1 MYKEVA
7 ITKQGWDNLSPTQ
20 QKRYAKEHP
29 TSMFS
34 RALNLVILKNKA
46 REIRADIKDLKLQLT
61 KRISKV
67 KKLKIEQTLKRKKI
81 RLQDIN
87 EDIKSLQKLLE
98 KHKQPSSP
106 KSTKPIKPVIE
117 EVKLVETINPVKI
130 DEKPIET
137 INPAIEELK
146 PVEEPTVNKETL
158 NKKDKSVMD
167 YFNAPL
173 PKESDYL
180 TNRWLKVRKNT
191 AIRLEKSAKL
201 DELREKINSYYPE
214 GATEELKQQYRD
226 LADELDDLNNNKKPS
241 DHTYKR
247 YDDNIKNTEETIRK
261 TRAALFNY
269 LDGVLEGKYNASDY
283 NNVRKRVEDLIN
295 SVGLDYTVAL
305 VNTNKKYP
313 KYWNHL
319 LKHPEDRSKIVPI
332 LTLFDEEQIE
342 DEDDYFNDVEN
353 QEKFLRTLSPRV
365 HLAAIKNKKY
375 ICQTFKELEDKYIPF
390 KILDIKTTGQKRS
403 FANINRVS
411 LCLEAN
417 AFNSVQVGDSSERA
431 KYIQERIELT
441 QKLIEEDKER
451 LDVALTT
458 GKGIETQIQRLK
470 EDEKD
475 LKNLLKKEKYKWYT
489 FCPDS
494 VLVQKALLAHEYGH
508 YIYNIASRKYYDR
521 VWKSIGYTYSEVRNS
536 EVKYLMSEYGISNPK
551 EFFAESFCMYHFG
564 HPLPS
569 HIKLMVDSIL
579 ELAKDAYPDYGYMFE
594 GITD

>member
-1 MYKEVA
+1 MIYQEVA

-20 QKRYAKEHP
+20 QKKYVKEHP

-98 KHKQPSSP
+98 KHSKPSSP
-106 KSTKPIKPVIE
+106 KPTKPIKPVIE
-117 EVKLVETINPVKI
+117 EVK
-130 DEKPIET
+130 
-137 INPAIEELK
+137 
-146 PVEEPTVNKETL
+146 PVEEQKAGKETS
-158 NKKDKSVMD
+158 KKYKPVMD

-180 TNRWLKVRKNT
+180 TNRWLKVRKNN
-191 AIRLEKSAKL
+191 AIRFEKADKL

-214 GATEELKQQYRD
+214 GAPEELKQQYRD
-226 LADELDDLNNNKKPS
+226 LSDELDGLNNNRKPS
-241 DHTYKR
+241 DYIYTK
-247 YDDNIKNTEETIRK
+247 YDSNIKNTEETIRK

-269 LDGVLEGKYNASDY
+269 LDDVLEGNYNASDY
-283 NNVRKRVEDLIN
+283 NNVKRRVEDLID

-353 QEKFLRTLSPRV
+353 QEKFLRTLSTRV
-365 HLAAIKNKKY
+365 HLGAVKDKKY

-390 KILDIKTTGQKRS
+390 KIFDIKTTGQKFS
-403 FANINRVS
+403 FANISRAS
-411 LCLEAN
+411 LCLSAKS
-417 AFNSVQVGDSSERA
+417 FNSVEVGDSSERA
-431 KYIQERIELT
+431 KYNQERIKLKE
-441 QKLIEEDKER
+441 KLIKDDKER

-458 GKGIETQIQRLK
+458 GAFIETQRKRLK

-475 LKNLLKKEKYKWYT
+475 LEELLEKAKYKWFT
-489 FCPDS
+489 FCPDN
-494 VLVQKALLAHEYGH
+494 VLIQKSILAHEYGH
-508 YIYNIASRKYYDR
+508 YLYNIASRKHYDR
-521 VWKSIGYTYSEVRNS
+521 VWQYIEHTYREVRNS

-569 HIKLMVDSIL
+569 HIKLMVDSVL